1 MESAA
6 QPDDYLWTAS
16 YAAADSLRSTW
27 PASAVGDRPA
37 SLVRDPDPI
46 CCVRRTCSAEHIL
59 CAVRPGS
66 RVEGLLANGPLQ
78 HRTQIGRSVFAFRGS
93 WNPSYFIRKRE
104 PEFNSSWSRSVLR
117 PLRAGNRKLVL
128 AKRVIQPF
136 RNYNERTLAGRRQL
150 RSEERRV

>member
-66 RVEGLLANGPLQ
+66 RVEELLANGPLQ
-78 HRTQIGRSVFAFRGS
+78 PRTQFSRILFAHTAS
-93 WNPSYFIRKRE
+93 IIPSHSMLQLMPQFPPKCSL
-104 PEFNSSWSRSVLR
+104 NVL
-117 PLRAGNRKLVL
+117 
-128 AKRVIQPF
+128 
-136 RNYNERTLAGRRQL
+136 
-150 RSEERRV
+150 